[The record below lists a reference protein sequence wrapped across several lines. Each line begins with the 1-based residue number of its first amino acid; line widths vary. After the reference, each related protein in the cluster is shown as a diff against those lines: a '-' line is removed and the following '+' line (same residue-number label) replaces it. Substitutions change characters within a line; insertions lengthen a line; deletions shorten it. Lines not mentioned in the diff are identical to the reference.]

1 MAVNPPK
8 EAKMDN
14 DRVSL
19 TVDQAAKAL
28 RISRG
33 LCYQMVH
40 EGKIPSIRFGK
51 RYLVP
56 QAALERLL
64 TSYERRDSNTED
76 SLPQRLRED
85 DRP

>member
-1 MAVNPPK
+1 
-8 EAKMDN
+8 MDN
-14 DRVSL
+14 DRVTLS
-19 TVDQAAKAL
+19 VAEAAKKL
-28 RISRG
+28 GISRG
-33 LCYQMVH
+33 LAWDMVH